1 MIDRGKV
8 FVKPATEQEAF
19 EMLKKQKVQHGDR
32 RPGDGPPEI

>member
-1 MIDRGKV
+1 MT
-8 FVKPATEQEAF
+8 PEEQEAF